1 MSKHAGRPRYRFK
14 PWNVGRWV
22 LWGLFA
28 LVLLLAPLV
37 WKSSFAHTMLSQM
50 GIAIIAMTL
59 PTPHLRRLALR
70 GAP

>member
-1 MSKHAGRPRYRFK
+1 MTAHAGRPRYRFK

-22 LWGLFA
+22 LWTLFA

-50 GIAIIAMTL
+50 GIAIIAC
-59 PTPHLRRLALR
+59 LAYNLSLIHI
-70 GAP
+70 